1 MKKLLVILTILLNLP
16 NEEFSIGTASDLKE
30 QLPLSHKLYEDTIKK
45 ILTTP
50 DKSYLR
56 TMF

>member
-30 QLPLSHKLYEDTIKK
+30 QLPLSHNYTK
-45 ILTTP
+45 IQL
-50 DKSYLR
+50 KRFLR
-56 TMF
+56 HPIRVT